1 MKRLML
7 SLVAA
12 ATVFA
17 GGSLFAQEA
26 VVEAKVPF
34 DFVVANSS
42 LPAGTYRIG
51 ACSAATGSHVTMVR
65 NCDTG
70 QAAFA
75 QSIPESAQISEYPGK
90 LIFHKYGDLY
100 FLKEVHGP
108 WAGTNVSV
116 RESSRESAA
125 RLEYATVST
134 WEEITIPKEQQ

>member
-1 MKRLML
+1 MKRFML

-12 ATVFA
+12 ASLFA

-51 ACSAATGSHVTMVR
+51 ACPSPLATQVTTVR

-70 QAAFA
+70 QAVFN
-75 QSIPESAQISEYPGK
+75 QSIPEHGQAQYPGK
-90 LIFHKYGDLY
+90 LVFYKYGDLY

-116 RESSRESAA
+116 PESRREKAA
-125 RLEYATVST
+125 RLEYATVRT
-134 WEEITIPKEQQ
+134 WEEIIVPNEKQ